1 VKTKK
6 TLVFAS
12 ILALVAS
19 GASDLA
25 SATTIP
31 SREFDGV
38 EVNIVTFTGPQIAEP
53 LQRRAPAFAELT
65 GANIRIITVPFAD
78 LFQSILT
85 DQVTGTNSFDAFVFA
100 PQWMVDYISAGV
112 LEDITDRVNND
123 ADLEWDDVGQ
133 FFREFSATFEGNVY
147 TIPLDGDFHMVYY
160 RTDVLEELGMDPPQT
175 WDDYLAIAEAANGM
189 DMNDDG
195 SGDFGSCISKLR
207 SAQSYWWIT
216 SIAAPFIQTQGTS
229 QGTFFDLETFEPL
242 VNNPGYIRALEIYK
256 ATNDFGPPNEQTLN
270 VGDTRGLWQAG
281 RCALTLDWGDIGTL
295 AIDPANS
302 IERVQTGTGA
312 IITPG
317 STEVLDRETNELVPC
332 DETTCPFAI
341 DGVNHAPFASFG
353 GWSGGVSAAASDEVK
368 DAAYAFLSYMSQPA
382 QSNEDVTIGRSG
394 FNPYR
399 VSQFENVEPWIDA
412 GFTEEGAANYL
423 GAIQESLNSPNM
435 ALDLRIPQ
443 NARYEQ
449 VILDTVLSQFLAGE
463 FTPEEAAQQI
473 FDQWEEVTNELGR
486 EDQLAAYLGTLGTI
500 SGGD

>member
-1 VKTKK
+1 MKTKQF
-6 TLVFAS
+6 LAFAS
-12 ILALVAS
+12 VLALVGS
-19 GASDLA
+19 GASGLA

-65 GANIRIITVPFAD
+65 GAKIRIVTVPFAD

-123 ADLEWDDVGQ
+123 AALEWDDVGQ
-133 FFREFSATFEGNVY
+133 FFREFSASFEGSTY
-147 TIPLDGDFHMVYY
+147 AIPLDGDFHMVYY
-160 RTDVLEELGMDPPQT
+160 RTDVLEELGLDPPQT

-195 SGDFGSCISKLR
+195 EGDFGSCISKKR
-207 SAQSYWWIT
+207 SAQAYWWIT

-242 VNNPGYIRALEIYK
+242 VTNPGFIRALEIYK
-256 ATNDFGPPNEQTLN
+256 ATNDFGPPNELTAD
-270 VGDTRGLWQAG
+270 VGDTRGLWEAG
-281 RCALTLDWGDIGTL
+281 RCALTMDWGDTGTL
-295 AIDPANS
+295 AIDPALS

-317 STEVLDRETNELVPC
+317 TTDVLDRETNELVPC
-332 DETTCPFAI
+332 DETTCPYAI

-368 DAAYAFLSYMSQPA
+368 DAAYAFLSYMSQPT

-399 VSQFENVEPWIDA
+399 VSQFENVQPWLDA
-412 GFTEEGAANYL
+412 GFTEESAANYL
-423 GAIQESLNSPNM
+423 GAIQDSLNSPNM

-443 NARYEQ
+443 NARYQQ
-449 VILDTVLSQFLAGE
+449 VILDTVISQFLAGE
-463 FTPEEAAQQI
+463 YTAEEAAQTI
-473 FDQWEEVTNELGR
+473 FDQWEEVTDELGR

-500 SGGD
+500 TGGD